1 MNKVSKDGE
10 RRKGKV
16 RVGVS
21 AGDPHIY
28 NLARKGA
35 SLGNCVNDHGM
46 QNTL

>member
-1 MNKVSKDGE
+1 MNKISKDGK
-10 RRKGKV
+10 RGKGKE

-35 SLGNCVNDHGM
+35 FLRNCVNDHGM

>member
-1 MNKVSKDGE
+1 MNKIIKDGE
-10 RRKGKV
+10 RGKGKE

-35 SLGNCVNDHGM
+35 SLRKCVNDHRM